1 LSRAIKITTIDQAEE
16 HIDRQQRQLRN
27 LENKLQNVQAE
38 ARQEVKR
45 ISEKKANELKQALNY
60 QIQGLEQ
67 DMADMEINHRSVM
80 KRQADDFYQNIDQL
94 QDWTENM
101 LGDLENRVNES
112 FEKQHQQIDNVRQS
126 VNRLYQIEDDEKKR
140 AELIVKDLRILI
152 NAVNEKTN
160 HNKYAP
166 GKLNQ
171 LQNRFQNF
179 NNGNL
184 PSASVIAL
192 AQSLTNDLWELEEEI
207 LKNQLRFEA
216 MHNFVLKE
224 ATELLQIMSKN
235 RNEIYFTDETGEK
248 IKDENNNDIKV
259 EIDYWTQGKYVELE
273 KQATELKTE
282 LETLRD
288 KPEQTEERLK
298 QILSDVAIL
307 KEDQNRLVKLALQ
320 RGIASEQRI
329 AISEDIINAMLQQGF
344 ELKTLNNGDPA
355 HNYMGGET
363 ESDQREGV
371 FAVLRNGNETEI
383 SIIIHPD
390 ETLTKNH
397 IVFQRNDDSSL
408 NEGELRRSIN
418 EIKGII
424 EKQGYN
430 MGDVGSPTGTGDNT
444 QYELADANA
453 LAKVGIKKELKE
465 RLGFSKKQ
473 LTQK

>member
-1 LSRAIKITTIDQAEE
+1 MSRAIKITTIDQAEE
-16 HIDRQQRQLRN
+16 HLDRQQRQLRN
-27 LENKLQNVQAE
+27 LESQLHNVEAE
-38 ARQEVKR
+38 ARQEARR
-45 ISEKKANELKQALNY
+45 IAEKKANELRREMNY

-67 DMADMEINHRSVM
+67 DMAEMERNHRSAM
-80 KRQADDFYQNIDQL
+80 KRQADEFYQNLNQL

-101 LGDLENRVNES
+101 IGDLENRVNES
-112 FEKQHQQIDNVRQS
+112 FEKQQQQIDNVRQS
-126 VNRLYQIEDDEKKR
+126 VNRLYQKEADEKKR
-140 AELIVKDLRILI
+140 AELMVKDLRILI
-152 NAVNEKTN
+152 NTVNEKTN

-216 MHNFVLKE
+216 MHNLVLKE
-224 ATELLQIMSKN
+224 ATELLQTMSKN
-235 RNEIYFTDETGEK
+235 RNEIFFTDEAGEK

-259 EIDYWTQGKYVELE
+259 EIDYWTQGKYGELE

-288 KPEQTEERLK
+288 KPELTEERLK

-307 KEDQNRLVKLALQ
+307 KEEQNRLVKLALQ

-371 FAVLRNGNETEI
+371 FAVLRNGNGTEI

-424 EKQGYN
+424 EKQGYK

-473 LTQK
+473 STQK